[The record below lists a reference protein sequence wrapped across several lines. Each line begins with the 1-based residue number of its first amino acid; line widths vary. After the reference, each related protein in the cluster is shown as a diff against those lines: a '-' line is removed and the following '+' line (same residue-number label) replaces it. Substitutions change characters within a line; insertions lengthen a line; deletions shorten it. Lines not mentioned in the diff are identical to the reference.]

1 VSEGSAAW
9 TLCAAGLLVLL
20 LDTPAAFFLVPPGIT
35 RMATAQTMSR
45 KVQQHGEAFFDA
57 ILYFKL
63 TFDRNE
69 WISTFNVAIVIFDG
83 LVSQTV
89 FFDVND
95 GLFDICA
102 SI

>member
-1 VSEGSAAW
+1 
-9 TLCAAGLLVLL
+9 VLP
-20 LDTPAAFFLVPPGIT
+20 DIT

-45 KVQQHGEAFFDA
+45 KVQQQGEAFFDE
-57 ILYFKL
+57 ILYFGL

-69 WISTFNVAIVIFDG
+69 WISTFNSDIVIFDSS
-83 LVSQTV
+83 VSHTT
-89 FFDVND
+89 FFDVHD